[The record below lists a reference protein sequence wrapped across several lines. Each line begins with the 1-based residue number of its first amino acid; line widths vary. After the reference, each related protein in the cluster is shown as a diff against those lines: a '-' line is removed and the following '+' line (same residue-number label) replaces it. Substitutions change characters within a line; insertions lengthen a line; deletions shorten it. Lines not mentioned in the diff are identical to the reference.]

1 MTTTPELPAP
11 AVPSA
16 ADVDQALTERCV
28 TSGEVIAGHIA
39 AGMLDHASRPAK
51 LPELLFPD
59 DDPDTVDRVWKLAVA
74 VGYRAGKHAA
84 RPEWTAEGIA
94 RLKAA
99 LYDAGYQG
107 MARLAVRTANTTAVV
122 QETEHGYVTDGFD
135 GTDWD
140 TSTRSGGHP

>member
-1 MTTTPELPAP
+1 MTLAPNTPAP
-11 AVPSA
+11 T
-16 ADVDQALTERCV
+16 DVDKALTERCT

-39 AGMLDHASRPAK
+39 AGMLDAVSRPAK

-59 DDPDTVDRVWKLAVA
+59 DDPDTVRRVWDQAVA

-84 RPEWTAEGIA
+84 RPVWTAEGLD

-99 LYDAGYQG
+99 LYEAGYQG
-107 MARLAVRTANTTAVV
+107 MARLAVRTANTT
-122 QETEHGYVTDGFD
+122 QPEPEYGFTTGAD

-140 TSTRSGGHP
+140 TSTFGGGHP

>member
-1 MTTTPELPAP
+1 MTLTPNTP
-11 AVPSA
+11 A
-16 ADVDQALTERCV
+16 ADGVDQALAERCI
-28 TSGEVIAGHIA
+28 TSGAVIAGHIA
-39 AGMLDHASRPAK
+39 AGMLDHVSRPAK

-59 DDPDTVDRVWKLAVA
+59 LDPVAVRKVWDQAVA

-84 RPEWTAEGIA
+84 RPEWTADGLA